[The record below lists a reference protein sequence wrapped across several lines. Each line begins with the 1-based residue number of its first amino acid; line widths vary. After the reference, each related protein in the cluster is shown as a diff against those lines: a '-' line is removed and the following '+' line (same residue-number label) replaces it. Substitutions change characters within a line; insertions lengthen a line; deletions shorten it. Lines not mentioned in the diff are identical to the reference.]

1 MRTDPAQPVHH
12 IKVQTGPCEGQADP
26 GHTPVMEMAASL
38 QLSVAVGVTCFLGLQ
53 ACGPM
58 KVGALQ
64 EMTGAC
70 LSDTV
75 TVVWQLPLAP

>member
-1 MRTDPAQPVHH
+1 
-12 IKVQTGPCEGQADP
+12 
-26 GHTPVMEMAASL
+26 MEMAASL